1 MEAGGEAHTGHFRSA
16 EYSTAHRSSA
26 LTLPKPQPSLRQGLL
41 KCRSYRNGEMIP
53 SVKCL
58 PYKHE
63 DLSSDPNNDQK
74 ARHGSVPV
82 IPALGKQGQKDP
94 GGLAGLAGPA
104 S

>member
-1 MEAGGEAHTGHFRSA
+1 MQKLQEWRDD
-16 EYSTAHRSSA
+16 
-26 LTLPKPQPSLRQGLL
+26 
-41 KCRSYRNGEMIP
+41 
-53 SVKCL
+53 SVCKVFAVQN
-58 PYKHE
+58 E